1 VVGRE
6 AQDRVVDEFIERL
19 DIKTSGP
26 DQPIRELS
34 GGNQQKVL
42 LARALALKPRLLI
55 VDEPTRGIDVGAK
68 AEIQS
73 LVDRLADDGL
83 AVLMGSSELEE
94 LIEGSDRVVVMRDGR
109 TVTELEGEGITEDAI
124 MDAMA
129 EGAAGADAAAPVAP
143 NGPARG

>member
-1 VVGRE
+1 
-6 AQDRVVDEFIERL
+6 
-19 DIKTSGP
+19 
-26 DQPIRELS
+26 
-34 GGNQQKVL
+34 VL
-42 LARALALKPRLLI
+42 LARAHAHRPRLLN

-129 EGAAGADAAAPVAP
+129 EGAAGADATAGAAPEE
-143 NGPARG
+143 PARG